1 MRVQFISNFF
11 LSSVIRRV
19 SVPLLR
25 ATNMTSTSEANRSA
39 ADRPAPQVSA
49 ISATDDVR
57 TIMLNEISWGAV
69 FAGAV
74 IGLVVQ
80 LILNMVGIGVGLSTV
95 NAVTGDSPSVSSLSI
110 GAGLW
115 LVISGIVAAAIG
127 GYLAG
132 RLSGKPSHSTT
143 AYHGLISWAVSML
156 VVVYVLSTAA
166 SGLIGG
172 ALSGVTSVLGGA
184 GKAIG
189 SSVQT
194 AVQTAAPTLNN
205 MNDPMS
211 RIEDQIRSAS
221 GGQDPAA
228 LRDAA
233 ASSMRAALAGDQ
245 AEQAAASDK
254 AAEALAKAQGIPADQ
269 AKAQVLQYQQ
279 QYKDTV
285 AKAKEQAKQAADT
298 TAKAVSRGALFGALA
313 LVLGALAAFFAGQAG
328 AVTPTVNLT
337 P

>member
-1 MRVQFISNFF
+1 
-11 LSSVIRRV
+11 
-19 SVPLLR
+19 
-25 ATNMTSTSEANRSA
+25 MTTTYETSRSP
-39 ADRPAPQVSA
+39 ADRASPQVST

-69 FAGAV
+69 FAGAI

-95 NAVTGDSPSVSSLSI
+95 DAVAGDSPSASSLSI

-115 LVISGIVAAAIG
+115 WVISGIVAAAIG

-156 VVVYVLSTAA
+156 VIVYILSTAA
-166 SGLIGG
+166 SGLVGG

-205 MNDPMS
+205 MDDPMS
-211 RIEDQIRSAS
+211 RIEGQIRSAS

-233 ASSMRAALAGDQ
+233 ASAMKAALSGDPAG
-245 AEQAAASDK
+245 QAAASDK
-254 AAEALAKAQGIPADQ
+254 AVEALAKAQGIPADQ

-279 QYKDTV
+279 QYRDAV
-285 AKAKEQAKQAADT
+285 AKTKEQARQAADA

-328 AVTPTVNLT
+328 AVTPTVT
-337 P
+337 AAYGSRRT

>member
-1 MRVQFISNFF
+1 
-11 LSSVIRRV
+11 
-19 SVPLLR
+19 
-25 ATNMTSTSEANRSA
+25 MTTTYEASRSA
-39 ADRPAPQVSA
+39 AERASPQVSTV
-49 ISATDDVR
+49 SATDDVR

-69 FAGAV
+69 FAGAI

-95 NAVTGDSPSVSSLSI
+95 DAVAGGSPSVSSLSI

-115 LVISGIVAAAIG
+115 WVISGIVAAAIG

-166 SGLIGG
+166 SGLVGG

-184 GKAIG
+184 GKTIG

-194 AVQTAAPTLNN
+194 AVQTTAPTLNN

-211 RIEDQIRSAS
+211 RIEGQIRSAS

-233 ASSMRAALAGDQ
+233 ASSMKAALSGDPT
-245 AEQAAASDK
+245 EQSAANDN

-279 QYKDTV
+279 QYKDTL
-285 AKAKEQAKQAADT
+285 AKTKEQAKQAADA

-328 AVTPTVNLT
+328 AVTPTVT
-337 P
+337 AYGSRRT

>member
-1 MRVQFISNFF
+1 
-11 LSSVIRRV
+11 
-19 SVPLLR
+19 
-25 ATNMTSTSEANRSA
+25 MTTYETGRSA
-39 ADRPAPQVSA
+39 ADRAPPQVSA
-49 ISATDDVR
+49 VSATDDVR

-69 FAGAV
+69 FAGAI

-95 NAVTGDSPSVSSLSI
+95 DAMAGDSPSASSLSL

-115 LVISGIVAAAIG
+115 WVISGIIAAAIG

-132 RLSGKPSHSTT
+132 RLSGKPSQSTA
-143 AYHGLISWAVSML
+143 AYHGLIAWAVSML
-156 VVVYVLSTAA
+156 VVVYVLSSAA

-172 ALSGVTSVLGGA
+172 ALSGVTTVLGGA
-184 GKAIG
+184 GKAVG

-211 RIEDQIRSAS
+211 RIEGQVRSAS
-221 GGQDPAA
+221 GQDPAA

-233 ASSMRAALAGDQ
+233 TSSVRAALSADP
-245 AEQAAASDK
+245 AEQAAATDK
-254 AAEALAKAQGIPADQ
+254 AAEALAKAQGISAEQ

-279 QYKDTV
+279 QYRDAV
-285 AKAKEQAKQAADT
+285 AKTKEQAKQAADA
-298 TAKAVSRGALFGALA
+298 TAKVVSRGALFGALA
-313 LVLGALAAFFAGQAG
+313 LVLGALAAFFAGQAST
-328 AVTPTVNLT
+328 VTPTVSGAFGWRRT
-337 P
+337 

>member
-1 MRVQFISNFF
+1 
-11 LSSVIRRV
+11 
-19 SVPLLR
+19 
-25 ATNMTSTSEANRSA
+25 MTTTYETSRSP
-39 ADRPAPQVSA
+39 ADRASPQVST

-69 FAGAV
+69 FAGAI

-95 NAVTGDSPSVSSLSI
+95 DAVAGDSPSASSLSI

-115 LVISGIVAAAIG
+115 WVISGIVAAAIG

-156 VVVYVLSTAA
+156 VIVYILSTAA
-166 SGLIGG
+166 SGLVGG

-205 MNDPMS
+205 MDDPMS
-211 RIEDQIRSAS
+211 RIEGQIRSAS

-233 ASSMRAALAGDQ
+233 ASSMKAALSGDPAG
-245 AEQAAASDK
+245 QAAASDK
-254 AAEALAKAQGIPADQ
+254 AVEALAKAQGIPADQ

-279 QYKDTV
+279 QYRDAV
-285 AKAKEQAKQAADT
+285 AKTKEQARQAADA

-313 LVLGALAAFFAGQAG
+313 LVLGALAAFFAGQTG
-328 AVTPTVNLT
+328 AVTPTVT
-337 P
+337 AAYGSRRT